1 MKRRIGLMLT
11 GMTLLGLAIAIP
23 QTAFAQ
29 SDPLLGTW
37 QLNLAKSRYS
47 APAPKSSTVYF
58 QAEGQNRKGTA
69 VGIDAAGNPTVLV
82 APSYNDDG
90 KPNLMTATPAIAYDV
105 TTNTRVDAY
114 TVNFSRT
121 KAGRE
126 VQTGTRVVSQDGRT
140 LTFTVT
146 GTGANGEQINNIA
159 VYEKQ

>member
-1 MKRRIGLMLT
+1 MKRRIGIMLT
-11 GMTLLGLAIAIP
+11 GMTLLGLGIAIP

-37 QLNLAKSRYS
+37 QLNLAKSKYS

-90 KPNLMTATPAIAYDV
+90 KPNPMTATPAIAYDV

-121 KAGRE
+121 KAGHKGRIS
-126 VQTGTRVVSQDGRT
+126 GWQDAHLYSDGHRHER
-140 LTFTVT
+140 
-146 GTGANGEQINNIA
+146 GAD
-159 VYEKQ
+159 

>member
-1 MKRRIGLMLT
+1 MKRCIGLMLT

-37 QLNLAKSRYS
+37 QLNLAKSKYS

-82 APSYNDDG
+82 LPHTM
-90 KPNLMTATPAIAYDV
+90 MTGSPI
-105 TTNTRVDAY
+105 R
-114 TVNFSRT
+114 
-121 KAGRE
+121 
-126 VQTGTRVVSQDGRT
+126 
-140 LTFTVT
+140 
-146 GTGANGEQINNIA
+146 
-159 VYEKQ
+159 